1 MGVNAVAWMDSH
13 LVLLQDFAE
22 DLRTLFAQAD
32 ALDMG
37 PLMQPGGSPQA
48 AAADMASDAGVN
60 KLLLQVCVSVLQL
73 YALSVNMFTSNTQ
86 ARLCSGQLL
95 MFTSC
100 HAISRQLHEGACT
113 FDLCLNLLCICCCST
128 FCLHCLGHAADLMAH
143 NIMHK
148 SAV

>member
-37 PLMQPGGSPQA
+37 PLMQPGGNPQA

-128 FCLHCLGHAADLMAH
+128 FVCT
-143 NIMHK
+143 
-148 SAV
+148 V